1 MRKATLVFLA
11 LGLVVASTAF
21 ASNAVRI
28 SQIYGW
34 GGNSSAGAWR
44 SDYIELFNNSCEPV
58 NIAGWSVQYKSTTGN
73 FADATTTHRYAP
85 ITSGVIPAC
94 GYFLVEGFRHATIG
108 VPLIASDA
116 QAIGPAAPLLNLGGG
131 SGAIALFSDQ
141 VINRTCAQAQAVAV
155 DLVGYGLAA
164 NCTEGAPN
172 MAADATSSQAFVRK
186 NGGAQDTDVNSADF
200 LIVQVVAQT
209 PTPVVHNSASPPNP
223 DCALACNFG
232 ACCLR
237 GTAGA
242 CIVTTAA
249 GCAAQLPLPGI
260 FVGVGTTCQ
269 PTPICAVPTTKT
281 TWGQVKTI
289 YR

>member
-58 NIAGWSVQYKSTTGN
+58 NIAGWSVQYKSSTGN
-73 FADATTTHRYAP
+73 FADATTTHRNAP

-94 GYFLVEGFRHATIG
+94 GYFLVVGYRHATVG

-116 QAIGPAAPLLNLGGG
+116 QAIGPGLPLLNLGGNY
-131 SGAIALFSDQ
+131 GAIALFSDQ
-141 VINRTCAQAQAVAV
+141 VVNRTCAQAQAVAV
-155 DLVGYGLAA
+155 DLVGYGLSA
-164 NCTEGAPN
+164 NCIEGTVN
-172 MAADATSSQAFVRK
+172 MAANALSTEAFVRK
-186 NGGAQDTDVNSADF
+186 LDGAQDTDNNAADF
-200 LIVQVVAQT
+200 VIMAVVAQT

-223 DCALACNFG
+223 LCMINCPG

-237 GTAGA
+237 VSPGA
-242 CIVTTAA
+242 CIFVPAA
-249 GCAAQLPLPGI
+249 ECTIQNGVFMG
-260 FVGVGTTCQ
+260 VGVPCLG
-269 PTPICAVPTTKT
+269 IDCAYVPATRTS
-281 TWGQVKTI
+281 WGQIKTI